1 MARTEAKLPVG
12 SRITDYISLGVVA
25 KAFPR
30 SKVDEVLHRT
40 GRASARQRDLPA
52 HVAMY
57 YVIALGLYME
67 VSYREVLRCLLEGI
81 QWLQGKHPQPR
92 VIAPSSITQ
101 ARTRLGWEAVRI
113 LHDEVVKPIATEH
126 TQGAWFRQWRLVSL
140 DGSTMDVPDEAENR
154 EAFGVQT
161 GPKGDSAFP
170 AIRFLSL
177 VETGTR
183 VLFGS
188 RMGPYLTGELTLAEE
203 VLPLLQPGM
212 LCMADRGFYS
222 FRTWAIARATGAELV
237 WRVKKSLVLPREK
250 DLEDGSYLSR
260 VYESQKDQQQKRD
273 GVLVRVVDYTLTGVP
288 NPEPVYRLITTIL
301 DPTQATAAELAALY
315 PERWEI
321 ETAFDGLKT
330 HLRAGRITLR
340 SKTPDLVRQEF
351 YGLMM
356 AYCAVRGLMHEAALM
371 GDVDPDRLSFV
382 HAVRVIRR
390 KMTQIASLP
399 PSGRPRVPRKGI
411 ARTP

>member
-25 KAFPR
+25 KTFPR
-30 SKVDEVLHRT
+30 AKVEEVLNRT
-40 GRASARQRDLPA
+40 GKASARQRDLPA

-81 QWLQGKHPQPR
+81 LWLQGKHPEPR
-92 VIAPSSITQ
+92 VVAPSSITQ
-101 ARTRLGWEAVRI
+101 ARTRLGWEAVRL
-113 LHDEVVKPIATEH
+113 LHDEVVKPIATEE
-126 TQGAWFRQWRLVSL
+126 TQGAWFREWRLVSL

-188 RMGPYLTGELTLAEE
+188 RMAPYLTGELTLAEE

-212 LCMADRGFYS
+212 LCMADRGFYG
-222 FRTWAIARATGAELV
+222 FRTWNTARATGSELV

-250 DLEDGSYLSR
+250 ELEDGSYLSR
-260 VYESQKDQQQKRD
+260 VYESQNDQKQKRD
-273 GVLVRVVDYTLTGVP
+273 GVVVRVVDYTLTGVP

-301 DPTQATAAELAALY
+301 DPTRAPAAELAALY

-330 HLRAGRITLR
+330 HLRAGKLTLR

-356 AYCAVRGLMHEAALM
+356 AYFAVRGLMHEAALV
-371 GDVDPDRLSFV
+371 GEVDPDRLSFV
-382 HAVRVIRR
+382 HAVRVIKR

-399 PSGRPRVPRKGI
+399 PSGRPRLPRKGV